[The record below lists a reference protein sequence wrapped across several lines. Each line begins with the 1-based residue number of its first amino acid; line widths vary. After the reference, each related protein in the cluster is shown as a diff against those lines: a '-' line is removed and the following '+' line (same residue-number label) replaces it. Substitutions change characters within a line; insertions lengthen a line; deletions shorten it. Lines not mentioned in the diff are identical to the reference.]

1 MSLNYNLPVV
11 SRSSLSLPIFSF
23 ALAVLVALPVLAV
36 GANLFAGGTGETW
49 GHLMA
54 TVLPE
59 YVANSVWL
67 CLGVGIGV
75 AAMGT
80 GAAWLVALNDFP
92 GRRIAEWALLLPMA
106 MPAYVLAYTYTD
118 FLQFVGPLQ
127 TGLRES
133 FGWQKGDYWFPEV
146 RSLGGAIV
154 LFSCVL
160 YPYVYLLVRTAFL
173 ERAGGMIEA
182 ARPYE
187 AQFIAN
193 GLPADFL
200 ARFTAA
206 RDELEKALGGRA
218 AHLDLDPAR
227 VVANPAGEAQ
237 FPGQPPDEG
246 AKADSL
252 NDSADADVLT
262 HDGVRHVSLAQQQGA
277 WLRVRRS
284 GAATK
289 PWSLVFSPVGRRN
302 RPSATPATRQDPR
315 R

>member
-1 MSLNYNLPVV
+1 MSLNYNQCAV
-11 SRSSLSLPIFSF
+11 SRPLSSSPLDSF
-23 ALAVLVALPVLAV
+23 AFVLALLVALPVLAV
-36 GANLFAGGTGETW
+36 GANLFSGGTAGTW
-49 GHLMA
+49 GHLLD

-59 YVANSVWL
+59 YVANSIWL
-67 CLGVGIGV
+67 CLGVGLGV

-127 TGLRES
+127 TGLREA

-182 ARPYE
+182 A
-187 AQFIAN
+187 
-193 GLPADFL
+193 
-200 ARFTAA
+200 
-206 RDELEKALGGRA
+206 
-218 AHLDLDPAR
+218 
-227 VVANPAGEAQ
+227 
-237 FPGQPPDEG
+237 
-246 AKADSL
+246 
-252 NDSADADVLT
+252 
-262 HDGVRHVSLAQQQGA
+262 VRWA
-277 WLRVRRS
+277 
-284 GAATK
+284 
-289 PWSLVFSPVGRRN
+289 
-302 RPSATPATRQDPR
+302 
-315 R
+315 